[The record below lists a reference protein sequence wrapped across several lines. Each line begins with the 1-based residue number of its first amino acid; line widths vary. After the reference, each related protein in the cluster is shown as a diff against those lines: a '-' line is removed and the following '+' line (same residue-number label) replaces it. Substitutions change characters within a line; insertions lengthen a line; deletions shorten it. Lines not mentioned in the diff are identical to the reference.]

1 MTSGPATS
9 ARDLR
14 DRYRSAEALGAR
26 AAVLERTGLA
36 FASGGVSA
44 ATLAEVLAATSAW
57 LALDAAGF
65 LAFDHGALQVRAAF
79 GRMVPVGTQLAALGA
94 FATVLRNG
102 QPLVRESV
110 ATPLLAGRE
119 RKVGLEV
126 LVPACLG
133 GQATGLIALLA
144 LDAAR
149 APTPPELRTLE
160 SLGGLFAAATAAA
173 AGTRRAAAPPRAA
186 QRQLARL
193 TPRERQVLALLP
205 RGYTNAALAAELGI
219 APGTVKVHVERILA
233 KLELDDR
240 TQAAVQAARWGL
252 AP

>member
-1 MTSGPATS
+1 MSNEPATS
-9 ARDLR
+9 ARALR
-14 DRYRSAEALGAR
+14 DRYRSAEAVGAR
-26 AAVLERTGLA
+26 ATVLERAGLA
-36 FASGGVSA
+36 FAAGGVSA
-44 ATLAEVLAATSAW
+44 ATLAEVLGAASAW

-65 LAFDHGALQVRAAF
+65 LAFDHGALHVRAAF
-79 GRMVPVGTQLAALGA
+79 GRMVPAGTQLAALGA
-94 FATVLRNG
+94 FASVLRG
-102 QPLVRESV
+102 AQPLVREDV

-133 GQATGLIALLA
+133 GQAVGLLALLA
-144 LDAAR
+144 LDAAK
-149 APTPPELRTLE
+149 APTPSDLRTLE
-160 SLGGLFAAATAAA
+160 SLGGLFAAATAGAST
-173 AGTRRAAAPPRAA
+173 TRRSSAPPRAA

-205 RGYTNAALAAELGI
+205 RGHTNAALAAELGI
-219 APGTVKVHVERILA
+219 AAGTVKVHVERILA

-240 TQAAVQAARWGL
+240 TQAAVQASRWGL